1 MPSGLMLA
9 ASALAADQRALAAD
23 QRAAVPISMSRVSLH
38 GGWKAAQDANREVL
52 MGLNSS
58 RLTCHFTTTA
68 NLTACADEAVPWH
81 TYTRTDPSSSNF
93 TGKLGFLA
101 AGDDARAPAE
111 LPFDQCEATCAK
123 MATCLGFSFQAKAAQ
138 PVAPV
143 RCYFKNELH
152 FTPSS
157 TQGNC
162 VAPGG
167 EGMPICSPLPGEMGL
182 GGYYGHYQGHW
193 LSATAFLVNA
203 TGNQTVAAAAEGVM
217 RVYERVM
224 AAWKAKY
231 GDDGYLFPY
240 DPLVWDQLLAGH
252 GAYPYFSVPF
262 YTLHKL
268 MAGLLDQ
275 HTHAGSAL
283 ALTLV
288 TKMAG
293 WVARRVDATI
303 AAGGQEL
310 WQKVLLTEWGGMN
323 DVLYGLHAVTGDA
336 DHLRVAR
343 LFNAWVFTAPLSA
356 GVDDLATQP
365 FPHANFHL
373 PEVVGN
379 ARAFELTANATDAA
393 VVHTFFDAL
402 TANHS
407 YATGGSNSGEC
418 WQQPRDL
425 GNFLSTQTEE
435 SCTQYNV
442 LKVARHLFQWGA
454 EPRYAD
460 FYERAILNGIV
471 GNQKRPTTAA
481 TATAGE
487 LHADQQMTSYIYM
500 LPLGGAQ
507 FKAWGKSD
515 YGFPCCWG
523 TLSESFAKLSDSI
536 FFASA
541 DGTEL
546 YVNQFVSATV
556 DLSGG
561 GGGGGG
567 GATLSQLASDLT
579 ADTTSTLT
587 FSVPASAAAPQLA
600 LRLRVPG
607 WLPKACA
614 GCVLLNGR
622 PLGSAAAPGTYLR
635 VPPPSAS
642 GWSDGDALEMR
653 FTPSLWT
660 DPLNDYHAEHN
671 ATLAFMY
678 GPLVLAGVHLQTD
691 IFVPRGGTAAARAD
705 PSTFIVRNSSAG
717 EPLEFAATS
726 ASGETIKMIPLR
738 DVTDERYVVYFM
750 TAGTKPPQ
758 PTLGYCPHSAGA
770 ASSAEPIVEDFDE
783 QSFVSAGPPSL
794 PPSAAS
800 TDVIHSRGVTWAVH
814 GDRMASHA
822 PSSSAAW
829 TSA

>member
-1 MPSGLMLA
+1 MFTTLALA
-9 ASALAADQRALAAD
+9 ASALAAPD
-23 QRAAVPISMSRVSLH
+23 QRAAVPISMSRISLH

-52 MGLNSS
+52 MSLNFS

-81 TYTRTDPSSSNF
+81 TYTRADPSSSNF

-111 LPFDQCEATCAK
+111 LPFERCEATCAQ
-123 MATCLGFSFQAKAAQ
+123 MSACLGFSFQAADAR
-138 PVAPV
+138 PVSPV
-143 RCYFKNELH
+143 TCYFKKELH

-167 EGMPICSPLPGEMGL
+167 NGRPVCSPLPGEMGR

-203 TGNQTVAAAAEGVM
+203 TGNKTVAAAADGVM
-217 RVYERVM
+217 RVYEDVM
-224 AAWKAKY
+224 GAWKAKY
-231 GDDGYLFPY
+231 GDDGYLFPF

-252 GAYPYFSVPF
+252 GAYPYYSVPF

-283 ALTLV
+283 ALALV
-288 TKMAG
+288 SKMAG

-303 AAGGQEL
+303 AAGGEAL
-310 WQKVLLTEWGGMN
+310 WQQVLLTEWGGMN

-343 LFNAWVFTAPLSA
+343 LFNAYVFTAPLA
-356 GVDDLATQP
+356 VGVDDLATQP

-393 VVHTFFDAL
+393 VVRTFFDAL

-418 WQQPRDL
+418 WQRPRDL

-460 FYERAILNGIV
+460 FYERALLNGIV
-471 GNQKRPTTAA
+471 GNQRRPNM
-481 TATAGE
+481 
-487 LHADQQMTSYIYM
+487 ADLADAPMTSYIYM

-541 DGTEL
+541 DATEL
-546 YVNQFVSATV
+546 FVNQFVSASV
-556 DLSGG
+556 ELPGDGD
-561 GGGGGG
+561 GGG
-567 GATLSQLASDLT
+567 GATLTQLASDFT
-579 ADTTSTLT
+579 ADTTSTLA
-587 FSVPASAAAPQLA
+587 FAVPAGAAAPQLA

-614 GCVLLNGR
+614 GCVLLNGK
-622 PLGSAAAPGTYLR
+622 PVGGAAAPGTYLR
-635 VPPPSAS
+635 VPPPSAR
-642 GWSDGDALEMR
+642 GWSDGDALELR
-653 FTPSLWT
+653 FAPALWT

-705 PSTFIVRNSSAG
+705 PSSFIVRNSSAG
-717 EPLEFAATS
+717 KPLEFAATS
-726 ASGETIKMIPLR
+726 ASGATIKMIPLR
-738 DVTDERYVVYFM
+738 DVTDEQYVAYFM

-770 ASSAEPIVEDFDE
+770 GDDAAPLVEEFDE

-794 PPSAAS
+794 PPSAT
-800 TDVIHSRGVTWAVH
+800 TDVIRSRGVTWALH
-814 GDRMASHA
+814 GDRMASHV
-822 PSSSAAW
+822 
-829 TSA
+829 